1 MYCTRSWGLLGCVL
15 LLGVAGCRPA
25 DYPDDWPAPASF
37 GGIAN
42 GGCPDL
48 RGDYTGASDH
58 LPQLLNTGRTAEQ
71 FPSAWHPHDAHV
83 TQAADGSWLGMRLG
97 LSGEALPKFREWVLK
112 YRGVSAAPMANE
124 YVDARRDQTYPCRG
138 GWLHI
143 ALPGE
148 TYPVAV
154 GRDRDGNLIFSNSAD
169 REESIGWGTV
179 SISLGVHKHSG
190 WSRWL
195 RRDPA
200 RDRLPYASLQEVVIR
215 RESRVRS
222 NSVVAYRFNSF
233 YLEPICVRIVSG
245 TTIDLPH
252 TRVWSRPRDSVLPV
266 EVTCPGGWSHVATGV
281 GFQREIPL
289 PPVAPIPYR
298 IEWFELSNAGKLP
311 TVIDIPDVREL
322 PITPEW

>member
-1 MYCTRSWGLLGCVL
+1 MDCTRGFGLLSCVVL
-15 LLGVAGCRPA
+15 LGLAGCRPA

-42 GGCPDL
+42 VGCPDL
-48 RGDYTGASDH
+48 RGDYSGVSDY
-58 LPQLLNTGRTAEQ
+58 LPQLLNTGQKTQ
-71 FPSAWHPHDAHV
+71 SPSAWHPHDAQV

-97 LSGEALPKFREWVLK
+97 LSGDALPKFREWVLK
-112 YRGVSAAPMANE
+112 YRGVSGAPMTNE
-124 YVDARRDQTYPCRG
+124 YVDAWRGKSYTCSG
-138 GWLHI
+138 GWLYI

-148 TYPVAV
+148 RYPVTV
-154 GRDRDGNLIFSNSAD
+154 GRDRDGNLIFSNTAD
-169 REESIGWGTV
+169 YENSIGWGDAN
-179 SISLGVHKHSG
+179 ISFGESRRTA

-200 RDRLPYASLQEVVIR
+200 LDRLRYSSLQEVVIR
-215 RESRVRS
+215 RESRIRS
-222 NSVVAYRFNSF
+222 NNAVAYRFNSF

-245 TTIDLPH
+245 TTIDLPQ
-252 TRVWSRPRDSVLPV
+252 TRVWSRRRDSVLPV
-266 EVTCPGGWSHVATGV
+266 EVTCPQGWSQIATGV

-298 IEWFELSNAGKLP
+298 IEWFALSAADKAP
-311 TVIDIPDVREL
+311 TVISIPDVREL